1 MKLYERFGGRGF
13 HTTLTTTF
21 GIDFDAFENVV
32 LTRLRGA
39 GCFNTALLVDDG
51 MLAYALDGASV
62 LPAHAGRHYTVTG
75 IKAGGVFHPKITLQ
89 LGRNVG
95 RLIVAS
101 ANMTAPGLA
110 GNLELAGEVEAA
122 RDHPGGCQL
131 RASAW
136 SFLQRLIPAG
146 DAGLGYQTEWMRR
159 RAAWLFDTEPASGP
173 IVLADGEAAAWL
185 ASGENNGIGA
195 RFAELVEERPVRRL
209 TVLSPYWDADL
220 AALKFLIEEL
230 RPAETVILIDAAKA
244 LFPSHAAWA
253 IPASIFDVGDF
264 AKDRFMHAKAV
275 IAETTRPDHVL
286 YGTANCTLAALG
298 DRTEAGVNSEA
309 CLYRRLGPNSLLQQL
324 ELSGFLEQRN
334 PITAGALPT
343 WSVEDDLP
351 LAVAQRR
358 SPGRFKCQFDVLRR
372 RPRRALAPGAAVEL
386 LGTAG
391 VALPIGLESL
401 EAEAG
406 GTRQYRMRG
415 VTEQPAFARLRFS
428 DGAES
433 GLALVT
439 VLGALREAVREV
451 RSRKAESAADRL
463 GSGDTE
469 AELWLLEALNY
480 LEAAEIAD
488 ESVEDPGTHRT
499 RQAKPDDEIE
509 PEFRRLTYDE
519 LIRGRRIRSDG
530 GGIERNSL
538 AASELSLVRNF
549 LNRILSI
556 GSDVTVASEREIIA
570 GLDLGDETGD
580 AEGAL

>member
-1 MKLYERFGGRGF
+1 M
-13 HTTLTTTF
+13 
-21 GIDFDAFENVV
+21 
-32 LTRLRGA
+32 
-39 GCFNTALLVDDG
+39 
-51 MLAYALDGASV
+51 
-62 LPAHAGRHYTVTG
+62 
-75 IKAGGVFHPKITLQ
+75 
-89 LGRNVG
+89 
-95 RLIVAS
+95 
-101 ANMTAPGLA
+101 
-110 GNLELAGEVEAA
+110 
-122 RDHPGGCQL
+122 
-131 RASAW
+131 
-136 SFLQRLIPAG
+136 
-146 DAGLGYQTEWMRR
+146 
-159 RAAWLFDTEPASGP
+159 
-173 IVLADGEAAAWL
+173 
-185 ASGENNGIGA
+185 
-195 RFAELVEERPVRRL
+195 
-209 TVLSPYWDADL
+209 SPYWDADL

-264 AKDRFMHAKAV
+264 AKDRFMHATAV

-372 RPRRALAPGAAVEL
+372 RPRKALAPGAAVEL

-406 GTRQYRMRG
+406 GMRQYRMRG

-428 DGAES
+428 DGAEL